1 MLWPDGANIGAITT
15 TSKLIEVNVLLQ
27 GTRLRAPIIA
37 RTLVERGTRVLFFKQ
52 VAVIVECGNPKA

>member
-37 RTLVERGTRVLFFKQ
+37 RTLVERDTRVFFFKQ
-52 VAVIVECGNPKA
+52 VAVMVLVVTK

>member
-15 TSKLIEVNVLLQ
+15 TSKLIEVNILLQ

-52 VAVIVECGNPKA
+52 VAVMVLVVTK